1 MKGPGFGGM
10 GNMMK
15 QVQKM
20 QAEMAKVEQELAE
33 VKVEAS
39 AGGGA
44 VRAVVSGK
52 QQLLEIKIE
61 PGVVDPDDVEM
72 LEDMI
77 IAAVNEALR
86 QSQELAQKKLAAVT
100 GPLAGGLGGMGLP
113 GF

>member
-1 MKGPGFGGM
+1 MKGPGFGGA

-15 QVQKM
+15 QIQKM

-44 VRAVVSGK
+44 VKATVTGK

-77 IAAVNEALR
+77 VAAVNEALR

-100 GPLAGGLGGMGLP
+100 GPLAGGMGLP